1 MLILFTRAK
10 IGEGKKSLEE
20 VMDWYNRIN
29 TDTLY
34 YVTYSIPDSDVS
46 DFYRWIIG
54 KTKKKFALY
63 LSEKK
68 LFWSTYMLYKVC
80 NCLEPLNFLKR
91 GSKSCTIELNFVQK
105 KYYLCRI

>member
-1 MLILFTRAK
+1 MKGVCGGGEGSVHERGEGSEHITNCMVYFCPRNTYRIILLISFNRAK

-54 KTKKKFALY
+54 KTKN
-63 LSEKK
+63 E
-68 LFWSTYMLYKVC
+68 
-80 NCLEPLNFLKR
+80 N
-91 GSKSCTIELNFVQK
+91 
-105 KYYLCRI
+105 

>member
-1 MLILFTRAK
+1 LWGGGGGGGARPPHQSGHEKGKKRIWTHNQLGWSIRGNTYRIILLISFTRAK

-54 KTKKKFALY
+54 KT
-63 LSEKK
+63 
-68 LFWSTYMLYKVC
+68 
-80 NCLEPLNFLKR
+80 
-91 GSKSCTIELNFVQK
+91 
-105 KYYLCRI
+105 